1 MSKSLDITIIDN
13 LGEEYTIDLLTADL
27 SDILNEVGSE
37 GESFEV
43 TEWGDVHRNYQDIE
57 DTDELQDYIDNFSAG
72 YVDIDVFNA
81 GIDADVNI
89 ADIDEAYSGSFTSDE
104 DFAENM
110 AEELGAVDINASWP
124 MTCIDWEQAAK
135 ELMYDYTES
144 NGHYFRCL

>member
-43 TEWGDVHRNYQDIE
+43 IEWGDVHRNYQDIE

-110 AEELGAVDINASWP
+110 AEELGAVDKNASWP

>member
-1 MSKSLDITIIDN
+1 MSKSLDITIADN

-110 AEELGAVDINASWP
+110 AEELGAVDKNASWP